1 MKMYRQRGILLL
13 PVALTLAIV
22 GALAY
27 TMTREGSIDV
37 STVDARYD
45 TEVARYLAEAGLNLA
60 KWQNEKLGCSSERGF
75 GTVTLPG
82 GRIVSGTMNR
92 TNSGNGKRN
101 LSINLTATT
110 DRSAVRALADV
121 VVPMYDLTDVDED
134 TFDSGY
140 DVSIRNGSGNQS
152 GFDYLEASDGKSH
165 ALVAFDGVSKLGDVT
180 VISAY
185 LKLTQYDTKSTQPV
199 RSLAVH
205 RVTRAWLPISA
216 TWNTALILP
225 WSTPGGDYEPVQ
237 AATVAIAGNAQYTWR
252 IDALVQDWANRP
264 LFNYGVLL
272 RPSGLLDARFGS
284 FERSGSKPQLT
295 VRYFPRC

>member
-1 MKMYRQRGILLL
+1 MHRQRGILLL

-27 TMTREGSIDV
+27 TMTHEGSMDV
-37 STVDARYD
+37 SAVDARYD

-60 KWQNEKLGCSSERGF
+60 KWQNEKRSCSSETGF

-82 GRIVSGTMNR
+82 GAIVSGTIDR
-92 TNSGNGKRN
+92 TNSGSGKRN
-101 LSINLTATT
+101 LSVSLTATT
-110 DRSAVRALADV
+110 DRGAVHTLADT
-121 VVPMYDLTDVDED
+121 VVPMYDLTGVED
-134 TFDSGY
+134 ATFDSGY
-140 DVSIRNGSGNQS
+140 DVSIRDGSANQS
-152 GFDYLEASDGKSH
+152 GANYLEASDGKSH
-165 ALVAFDGVSKLGDVT
+165 ALVAFDDVSKLGDVT
-180 VISAY
+180 VVSAY

-205 RVTRAWLPISA
+205 RLTRAWLPISA
-216 TWNTALILP
+216 TWTTASILP
-225 WSTPGGDYEPVQ
+225 WSNPGGDYEPDA
-237 AATVAIAGNAQYTWR
+237 AATVDIAGNAQYTWR

-272 RPSGLLDARFGS
+272 KPSGLLDARFGS